1 MSLLTSAAGRR
12 DTPRHLCGVLFVFFI
27 TIVCGAQ
34 STPLVDYHQHLLS
47 PEVAKLIGAS
57 RTFAASDLVTEMDRA
72 GLRKAVVLSL
82 AYQFGNPNRPPVDDE
97 YAKVRAENDWT
108 AEQVKQYP
116 ERLIGVCGIDPL
128 REYAVTEIERCAEN
142 PYLRTGIK
150 LHFGNSDVD
159 LDNPTHVAMLR
170 KIFQTADR
178 HRMAIIVHMHAN
190 VTHHRP
196 YGKKEAETFLSQL
209 LPAAPHS
216 VVQIA
221 HLAGSGGWDDPAT
234 DEALSVFLH
243 AMAQRDPRVAHIYFD
258 ISGVAGLG
266 DAWESKKDD
275 IAAEIASKIRQVG
288 VRRILFGCDGAWT
301 GFTPL
306 KAIAAYHQLPLT
318 KDEMSEIDSN
328 LAPYL
333 KTSKGR

>member
-1 MSLLTSAAGRR
+1 MRLLSSVLDQRSM
-12 DTPRHLCGVLFVFFI
+12 PRLCGVVLILFA
-27 TIVCGAQ
+27 TIVCSAQ

-57 RTFAASDLVTEMDRA
+57 RTFSASDLIAEMDRA
-72 GLRKAVVLSL
+72 GLRKAVVLSV
-82 AYQFGNPNRPPVDDE
+82 AYQFGNPNRPPVQDE
-97 YAKVRAENDWT
+97 YAKVKAENDWT

-116 ERLIGVCGIDPL
+116 DRLVGVCGIDPL
-128 REYAVTEIERCAEN
+128 REYAVAEIERCAKN
-142 PYLRTGIK
+142 LYLRTGVK

-159 LDNPTHVAMLR
+159 LDNPSHVAMLR
-170 KIFQTADR
+170 KVFQTADR

-196 YGKKEAETFLSQL
+196 YGTRQAGIFLSQL
-209 LPAAPHS
+209 LPEAPHS

-221 HLAGSGGWDDPAT
+221 HLAGSGGWDDPAA

-243 AMAQRDPRVAHIYFD
+243 AMSQRDRRVAHLCFD

-266 DAWESKKDD
+266 DAWEGNKN
-275 IAAEIASKIRQVG
+275 EIALRIRQVG
-288 VRRILFGCDGAWT
+288 VRRILFGSDGAWT
-301 GFTPL
+301 GFTPV

-318 KDEMSEIDSN
+318 KNEMSTIDNN
-328 LAPYL
+328 LAPYM
-333 KTSKGR
+333 KVTKEH

>member
-1 MSLLTSAAGRR
+1 M
-12 DTPRHLCGVLFVFFI
+12 FF
-27 TIVCGAQ
+27 TTLVCGAQ

-47 PEVAKLIGAS
+47 PEVSKLIGAS
-57 RTFAASDLVTEMDRA
+57 RTFLASDLIAEMDRA

-82 AYQFGNPNRPPVDDE
+82 AYQFGNPNRPPVQDE
-97 YAKVRAENDWT
+97 YAKVKAENDWT

-116 ERLIGVCGIDPL
+116 KRLVGVCGIDPL
-128 REYAVTEIERCAEN
+128 REYAVTEIERCAVD
-142 PYLRTGIK
+142 PYLSTGVK

-159 LDNPTHVAMLR
+159 LDNPVHVAMLR
-170 KIFQTADR
+170 KVFQTADR
-178 HRMAIIVHMHAN
+178 HHMAIIVHMHAN

-196 YGKKEAETFLSQL
+196 YGTKQAEIFLTQL

-243 AMAQRDPRVAHIYFD
+243 AMSQHDRRVAHVYFD

-266 DAWESKKDD
+266 DAWESKRDE
-275 IAAEIASKIRQVG
+275 IAAEIASKIRQAG
-288 VRRILFGCDGAWT
+288 VHRILFGSDGAWT
-301 GFTPL
+301 GFTPV

-318 KDEMSEIDSN
+318 KDEMSVIDNN
-328 LAPYL
+328 LAPYM
-333 KTSKGR
+333 KVDMGH

>member
-1 MSLLTSAAGRR
+1 MRLLQCATGRKHIQ
-12 DTPRHLCGVLFVFFI
+12 HLRIVLLIFFT

-34 STPLVDYHQHLLS
+34 NTPLIDYHQHLLS

-57 RTFAASDLVTEMDRA
+57 RTFSASDLIAEMDRG

-82 AYQFGNPNRPPVDDE
+82 AYQFGNPNRPPVQDE
-97 YAKVRAENDWT
+97 YAKVKAENDWT

-116 ERLIGVCGIDPL
+116 DRLVGVCGIDPL
-128 REYAVTEIERCAEN
+128 REYAVTEIERCAGD

-159 LDNPTHVAMLR
+159 LDNPAHVGLLR
-170 KIFQTADR
+170 KVFQTADR
-178 HRMAIIVHMHAN
+178 HHMAIIVHMHAN

-196 YGKKEAETFLSQL
+196 YGKKEAEVFLSQL
-209 LPAAPHS
+209 LPAVPHS

-243 AMAQRDPRVAHIYFD
+243 AMADRDRRVAHVYFD

-266 DAWESKKDD
+266 DAWENKKGE
-275 IAAEIASKIRQVG
+275 IASEIASKIRQAG
-288 VRRILFGCDGAWT
+288 VRRILFGSDGAWT
-301 GFTPL
+301 GFTPV
-306 KAIAAYHQLPLT
+306 KAIAAYRQLPLT
-318 KDEMSEIDSN
+318 KDEMAAIDNN
-328 LAPYL
+328 LAPYM
-333 KTSKGR
+333 KASRER